1 MVRNIYSISTSAG
14 KNIHSCSKISQ
25 ITTPTNK
32 PSDTLL
38 AKSLTFWV
46 KHMQKLR
53 IEITDYETVEEP
65 YWRTIKVKRVVELT
79 EWELAVAIMADSIGY
94 ACPEHAMRHVKD
106 FIKGEKY
113 AYCERGCAIF
123 GADLEK
129 LIKSAA
135 YYWYK
140 TDPEKRERLKA
151 FAESWRKLEE
161 KDPIAGWSVS
171 MLYPTLNI

>member
-1 MVRNIYSISTSAG
+1 MNDMR
-14 KNIHSCSKISQ
+14 
-25 ITTPTNK
+25 
-32 PSDTLL
+32 
-38 AKSLTFWV
+38 
-46 KHMQKLR
+46 KLR
-53 IEITDYETVEEP
+53 IEITDYEVVKNPVWRTVE
-65 YWRTIKVKRVVELT
+65 VKRTVELT
-79 EWELAVAIMADSIGY
+79 EWELAVAIIADSIGY

-106 FIKGEKY
+106 YIKGEKY

-123 GADLEK
+123 GADLKK
-129 LIKSAA
+129 LIESAA

-151 FAESWRKLEE
+151 FAEKWRKLEE

>member
-1 MVRNIYSISTSAG
+1 MR
-14 KNIHSCSKISQ
+14 
-25 ITTPTNK
+25 
-32 PSDTLL
+32 
-38 AKSLTFWV
+38 
-46 KHMQKLR
+46 KLK
-53 IEITDYETVEEP
+53 IEITDYEVVKNPVWRTVE
-65 YWRTIKVKRVVELT
+65 VKRAVELT

-123 GADLEK
+123 GGDLEK
-129 LIKSAA
+129 LIESAA

-140 TDPEKRERLKA
+140 TEPEKRERLKT
-151 FAESWRKLEE
+151 FAEKWRKLEE